1 MGVWFCRDGL
11 IGMEVR
17 RVRMSTTRRDISV
30 SALVPGSERLKE
42 AHLYLLRK
50 ALTDGMFTE

>member
-42 AHLYLLRK
+42 AHLYLLKQQQVLRH
-50 ALTDGMFTE
+50 